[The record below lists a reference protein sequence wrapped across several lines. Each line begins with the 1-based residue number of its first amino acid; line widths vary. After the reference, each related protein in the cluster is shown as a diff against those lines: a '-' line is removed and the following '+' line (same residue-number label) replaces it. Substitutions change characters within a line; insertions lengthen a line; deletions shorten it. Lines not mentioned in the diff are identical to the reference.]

1 MNEQTRIHLT
11 NLQNKLKEISRYS
24 HCARL
29 MSFDRETIDPKN
41 ALERKRN
48 TRFPLC

>member
-1 MNEQTRIHLT
+1 MHEQTRIHIT

-29 MSFDRETIDPKN
+29 MSFDRETIAPKD
-41 ALERKRN
+41 ALEN
-48 TRFPLC
+48 ENETL